1 MKTISLIGGTNATD
15 NMVFHTDNDIKQA
28 WSLKYGKIS
37 TISFMIY
44 GDLGERDN
52 LIVNH
57 AIKEQLGIKKFAQI
71 WEDVD
76 VEMAELFG
84 VYQGTCIQWIFPS
97 EIDTDEVVH
106 LISEGFEHYRIKH
119 ELMGATVDVYSRTT

>member
-15 NMVFHTDNDIKQA
+15 NMVFHTDNEIKQV
-28 WSLKYGKIS
+28 WSLKYGKIT

-44 GDLGERDN
+44 GNLGERDN

-57 AIKEQLGIKKFAQI
+57 ALKERLGIKKFAQI

-76 VEMAELFG
+76 AEMAELFG
-84 VYQGTCIQWIFPS
+84 LYQGTCVQWIFPS